1 MLRRVLPTHDQT
13 AGTTQLCRER
23 SDFRWLKADQ
33 SKLIQPL
40 AESLRE
46 RELGQRAG
54 SDASLGVFVR
64 HWVCRS
70 DQAACLKASCSVE
83 DGLGDRARCPAQRS
97 LGLLRRNGSPF
108 PQFVEPAPDNRIEQ
122 RRHPRDKIGHRNE
135 WNLPRLVAKSLLE
148 YLGDVV
154 HPIEIAGANKTL
166 PRSFWHCHRQHMQ
179 A

>member
-108 PQFVEPAPDNRIEQ
+108 PQSR
-122 RRHPRDKIGHRNE
+122 PRTIGSNSAAIR
-135 WNLPRLVAKSLLE
+135 ATKSGTGINGTFLAWSPSPCLSI
-148 YLGDVV
+148 LATSD
-154 HPIEIAGANKTL
+154 I
-166 PRSFWHCHRQHMQ
+166 Q
-179 A
+179 

>member
-83 DGLGDRARCPAQRS
+83 DGLGDRLGVHVLVLRDALNQAQM
-97 LGLLRRNGSPF
+97 L
-108 PQFVEPAPDNRIEQ
+108 FVEVSEDRPGEPSA
-122 RRHPRDKIGHRNE
+122 
-135 WNLPRLVAKSLLE
+135 
-148 YLGDVV
+148 
-154 HPIEIAGANKTL
+154 
-166 PRSFWHCHRQHMQ
+166 
-179 A
+179 